1 MAKRVV
7 IVEDDH
13 IQSIALKLLLGKT
26 GYSPAAICTSGASA
40 IKNILKEKP
49 DLIVSDI
56 YLSDDV
62 DGIAVAHA
70 IRKEMDTPI
79 IFITGQSRYEFGQ
92 RIESFENCDLL
103 GKPVTLDELQRAVS
117 RVMCG
122 NKS

>member
-7 IVEDDH
+7 IAEDDH
-13 IQSIALKLLLGKT
+13 IQSIALKLLLGKS
-26 GYSPAAICTSGASA
+26 GFLPAAVCTSGVSA
-40 IKNILKEKP
+40 IESILKEKP

-79 IFITGQSRYEFGQ
+79 IFITGQSRYEIGQ
-92 RIESFENCDLL
+92 RIESFERCELL

-117 RVMCG
+117 RIMGG
-122 NKS
+122 NES